1 MKHHICYTEKRAEAG
16 FSKLHMLLK
25 GALLALPVFL
35 LAAIFSP
42 AGTVFAA
49 EYDSFAWYN
58 PETGY
63 DILIEDDADL
73 LTDEEKNL
81 LADTMERVSY
91 YGNVAFKSI
100 DYNPESTS
108 SYARS
113 YFHET
118 FGSGVVDGTLLLIDM
133 DNRELYLFSD
143 GTIYQTV
150 TSSYANVI
158 TDNIYTYASDG
169 DYFTCADNAFDQVA
183 SLLEG
188 QKIAMPMKYI
198 SNALL
203 ALLLAAMLN
212 YFLVSFLSRSRKCSD
227 EELLSASQ
235 VSFVFRNAAA
245 KKTTTTKVY
254 NPASSSDGGSSGGG
268 GGGGSSGGG
277 GGHSF

>member
-1 MKHHICYTEKRAEAG
+1 MKYLICYIENITKHV
-16 FSKLHMLLK
+16 SQKLLK
-25 GALLALPVFL
+25 AVTMSVLLSL
-35 LAAIFSP
+35 LAAGLLPASTVSAEESASFS
-42 AGTVFAA
+42 
-49 EYDSFAWYN
+49 WYN

-63 DILIEDDADL
+63 DILIEDDAAL
-73 LTDEEKNL
+73 LTTEEKNL

-100 DYNPESTS
+100 DYNPQSTS

-118 FGSGVVDGTLLLIDM
+118 FGSGVVNGTLFLIDM
-133 DNRELYLFSD
+133 DNRELYIFSD
-143 GTIYQTV
+143 GDVYRTV
-150 TSSYANVI
+150 TTSYANVI

-169 DYFTCADNAFDQVA
+169 DYFTCADNAFDQIA

-203 ALLLAAMLN
+203 ALLLSALLN

-227 EELLSASQ
+227 EELLSAGQ
-235 VSFVFRNAAA
+235 ASFAFRNAAA

-254 NPASSSDGGSSGGG
+254 NPSSSGSGGGSSGGG

>member
-1 MKHHICYTEKRAEAG
+1 MKRHICYTEKRVSSG
-16 FSKLHMLLK
+16 FRKLHMLLK
-25 GALLALPVFL
+25 TVAATILLSI
-35 LAAIFSP
+35 LAAGLFP
-42 AGTVFAA
+42 AGTVFAE
-49 EYDSFAWYN
+49 EYNPFSWYN

-100 DYNPESTS
+100 DYNPQSTS

-113 YFHET
+113 YFHEL
-118 FGSGVVDGTLLLIDM
+118 FGSGVVNGTLFLIDM

-143 GTIYQTV
+143 GDIYRTV
-150 TSSYANVI
+150 TTSYANVI

-212 YFLVSFLSRSRKCSD
+212 YFLVSFLSRSRKCTD
-227 EELLSASQ
+227 EELLSVSQ
-235 VSFVFRNAAA
+235 VSFAFRNAAA

-254 NPASSSDGGSSGGG
+254 NPASSGSGGGSSG

>member
-1 MKHHICYTEKRAEAG
+1 MKRHICYTEKRVSSG
-16 FSKLHMLLK
+16 FRKLHMLLK
-25 GALLALPVFL
+25 TVAATILLSI
-35 LAAIFSP
+35 LAAGLFP
-42 AGTVFAA
+42 AGTVFAE
-49 EYDSFAWYN
+49 EYNPFSWYN

-100 DYNPESTS
+100 DYNPQSTT

-113 YFHET
+113 YFHEL
-118 FGSGVVDGTLLLIDM
+118 FGSGVVNGTLFLIDM
-133 DNRELYLFSD
+133 ENRELYLFSD
-143 GTIYQTV
+143 GDIYRTV
-150 TSSYANVI
+150 TTSYANVI

-227 EELLSASQ
+227 EELLSVSQ
-235 VSFVFRNAAA
+235 VSFAFRNAAA

-254 NPASSSDGGSSGGG
+254 NPASSGSGGGSSG

>member
-1 MKHHICYTEKRAEAG
+1 MKYLICYIENITKHV
-16 FSKLHMLLK
+16 FQKLLK
-25 GALLALPVFL
+25 AVTMAVLLSL
-35 LAAIFSP
+35 LAAVLLP
-42 AGTVFAA
+42 VGTVLA
-49 EYDSFAWYN
+49 EESASFSWYN

-63 DILIEDDADL
+63 DILIEDDAAL
-73 LTDEEKNL
+73 LTTEEKNL

-100 DYNPESTS
+100 DYNPQSTS

-118 FGSGVVDGTLLLIDM
+118 FGSGVVNGTLFLIDM
-133 DNRELYLFSD
+133 DNRELYIFSD
-143 GTIYQTV
+143 GDVYRTV
-150 TSSYANVI
+150 TTSYANVI

-169 DYFTCADNAFDQVA
+169 DYFTCADSAFDQIA

-203 ALLLAAMLN
+203 ALLLSAMLN

-227 EELLSASQ
+227 EELLSAGQ
-235 VSFVFRNAAA
+235 ASFVFRNAAA

-254 NPASSSDGGSSGGG
+254 NPSSSGSGGGSSGGG

>member
-1 MKHHICYTEKRAEAG
+1 MKHHICYTEKRAS
-16 FSKLHMLLK
+16 FHFRKLHMLLK
-25 GALLALPVFL
+25 TAAAVILLSI
-35 LAAIFSP
+35 LAAGLFP
-42 AGTVFAA
+42 AGTVFAE
-49 EYDSFAWYN
+49 EYNPFSWYN

-100 DYNPESTS
+100 GYNPQSTS

-113 YFHET
+113 YFHEL
-118 FGSGVVDGTLLLIDM
+118 FGSGVVNGTLFLIDM

-143 GTIYQTV
+143 GDIYRTV
-150 TSSYANVI
+150 TTSYANVI

-227 EELLSASQ
+227 EELLSVSQ
-235 VSFVFRNAAA
+235 VSFTFRNAAA

-254 NPASSSDGGSSGGG
+254 NPASSGSGGGSSG